1 MEKLKEM
8 FRLSAEAVLILNEN
22 GDIVWH
28 NDSLEKMFNTS
39 QIIQL
44 NAPKLIAQE
53 NIGEVKWPP
62 DTNRAIKRMIL
73 GQLVSYVITPIPQTD
88 YYFVSLRHC
97 ENEDLRQINHDV
109 KSRLNSILGFADLVR
124 DNLINNIYEP
134 INIDLLES
142 SLRSG
147 YQLSNQLNRFLA
159 VSRLSE
165 GIDIPK
171 KSKINM
177 MSFLKEIKISF
188 DAEFSKHNLTLLREP
203 LDKSLDLTI
212 NADKALLLI
221 AMENAL
227 RNAAEEIIE
236 KQFTEN
242 SKRQVIIGFGR
253 YASGIIIQ
261 ISNYCALSETDFQKM
276 FQQKFST
283 KHNGNGLGTN
293 AIRIIVEAHGGKI
306 NTTLNNGII
315 SISLQIP
322 D

>member
-8 FRLSAEAVLILNEN
+8 FIQSSEAVMILNKN

-28 NDSLEKMFNTS
+28 NNSLQKMFNTD
-39 QIIQL
+39 QILQL
-44 NAPKLIAQE
+44 NAPELIAQE
-53 NIGEVKWPP
+53 NIGKVKWPP
-62 DTNRAIKRMIL
+62 DTKRAIKRMIL
-73 GQLVSYVITPIPQTD
+73 GELVSYIITPIPQTD
-88 YYFVSLRHC
+88 HYFVSLRHC
-97 ENEDLRQINHDV
+97 EKEDLRQINHDI
-109 KSRLNSILGFADLVR
+109 KSRLNSILGLADLVR

-171 KSKINM
+171 KEKINL

-188 DAEFSKHNLTLLREP
+188 DAEFSKHNLTLLLKP
-203 LDKSLDLTI
+203 LDKNLDLAI

-227 RNAAEEIIE
+227 RNAAEEIID
-236 KQFTEN
+236 KQFTETK
-242 SKRQVIIGFGR
+242 KRQIIITFGR
-253 YASGIIIQ
+253 YSSGTILQ
-261 ISNYCALSETDFQKM
+261 ISNYCELLENDFQKI
-276 FQQKFST
+276 FKCKFST

-293 AIRIIVEAHGGKI
+293 AIRLIVEAHGGTI
-306 NTTLNNGII
+306 NTTLKNGII
-315 SISLQIP
+315 SIKLV
-322 D
+322 